1 MNLGYRKRQQRGVM
15 IPCKRIQKSKVTT
28 GDYPVIMGGA
38 YMGFGVTYYLRRI
51 YTYTTYI
58 YAYIRIYTYTYIYDV
73 IRTYM

>member
-51 YTYTTYI
+51 YTYTT
-58 YAYIRIYTYTYIYDV
+58 
-73 IRTYM
+73 